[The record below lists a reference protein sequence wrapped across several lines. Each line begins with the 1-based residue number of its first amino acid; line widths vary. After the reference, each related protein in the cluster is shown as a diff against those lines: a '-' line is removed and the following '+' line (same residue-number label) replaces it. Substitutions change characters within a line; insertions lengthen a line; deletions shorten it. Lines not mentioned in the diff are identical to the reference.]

1 MIRNGFLSIILLFT
15 ISFNIFALTQ
25 KEQEFFNAIK
35 ENKYESQLKN
45 LLRYK
50 MDLNATNEKG
60 LTPLLYAIE
69 CGNEKAVR
77 VLLEYSDVN
86 IEAKLPDDFADYP
99 YINKVEGDSFNI
111 GGATPLMFAI
121 FKNNARIVKQLIDKN
136 ADLKARDNEG
146 TPVFLYA
153 CGFGNG
159 NIIRMLLVKDRN
171 LVNDKTP
178 NADING
184 LHYAASLN
192 NSDTINFLVKNVNMN
207 INDRDSNGCTALYY
221 AAYYAKKEAYNLLI
235 KLGANKDIGD
245 NYGVKPEYILSGG
258 SSAVDLGADKV
269 IMYTY
274 EDGKLEEA
282 SNHNLNVVP
291 GSGPRH
297 MIFSKDGRYAYL
309 VNEIANN
316 LMVFKYSD
324 EYLNLIQVIHT
335 TPRHFHDFSS
345 ASAIRLSDT
354 GNHLFVSNRGHDSI
368 VLYRVN
374 KETGKVSLLYM
385 VHTGRS
391 PRDFNIID
399 NKYLIVG
406 AQDDDEIELF
416 TFDEEEEQLVR
427 TVYTLKIPAPVCI
440 AVNK

>member
-1 MIRNGFLSIILLFT
+1 MLTFYVSSYGKNDDKGIYIVNLDEKTQKFSLVQHIVTQDYPSYMITKNNTLFLSYKNAGKFNDGGGIG
-15 ISFNIFALTQ
+15 SFSIYKDELIPNNNYNSNGRSYTHLCVSD
-25 KEQEFFNAIK
+25 N
-35 ENKYESQLKN
+35 
-45 LLRYK
+45 LRY
-50 MDLNATNEKG
+50 LFAANYHVGSTAS
-60 LTPLLYAIE
+60 Y
-69 CGNEKAVR
+69 
-77 VLLEYSDVN
+77 LLENNYIKQKINAVHHTG
-86 IEAKLPDDFADYP
+86 LGPDLLKRQTGP
-99 YINKVEGDSFNI
+99 HCHCVGI
-111 GGATPLMFAI
+111 TP
-121 FKNNARIVKQLIDKN
+121 DK
-136 ADLKARDNEG
+136 KY
-146 TPVFLYA
+146 VY
-153 CGFGNG
+153 
-159 NIIRMLLVKDRN
+159 
-171 LVNDKTP
+171 
-178 NADING
+178 
-184 LHYAASLN
+184 
-192 NSDTINFLVKNVNMN
+192 
-207 INDRDSNGCTALYY
+207 
-221 AAYYAKKEAYNLLI
+221 
-235 KLGANKDIGD
+235 
-245 NYGVKPEYILSGG
+245 
-258 SSAVDLGADKV
+258 AVDLGADKV

-297 MIFSKDGRYAYL
+297 MIFFFFFRYAYL